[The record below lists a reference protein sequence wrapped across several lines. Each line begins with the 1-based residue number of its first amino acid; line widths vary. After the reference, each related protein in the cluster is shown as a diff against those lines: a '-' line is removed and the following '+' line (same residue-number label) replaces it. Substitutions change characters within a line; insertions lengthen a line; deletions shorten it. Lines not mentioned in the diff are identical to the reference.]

1 MNAKLKT
8 YLDKM
13 KKKFD
18 ETTKELKVAKDKNA
32 HLVKKISAFVHQADN
47 ENLVFKNN
55 SQLRNVYSE
64 LYAVVKALSK

>member
-1 MNAKLKT
+1 MNAKLKS

-32 HLVKKISAFVHQADN
+32 LLVKKISAFLHQADI

-55 SQLRNVYSE
+55 SQLKNVYSE
-64 LYAVVKALSK
+64 LHAAVKGLSK